1 MERRGFIKTL
11 TSAGLTTLLPA
22 GSLSMAISACAS
34 KNQTAEFDFDT
45 VFDRSGTWSIKYG
58 RATNGEI
65 PMWIADMDFAT
76 DPYVKAALS
85 ARIDK
90 DVLGYTTT
98 PPEFIDA
105 IAHWM
110 EHYHSYQVDRE
121 WISYAPGVITAM
133 NQAYLAFTNPGDKII
148 VQPPVYDHFKLYIER
163 LGRIAVD
170 NSMILENGQ
179 YRMDFEGLERLI
191 DHKTKMLVL
200 CNPNNPCGI
209 HWDRETLAQLADICE
224 RHGIIVI
231 SDEIHSDLTLYG
243 VRHLPFCSVS
253 ESAAKVGMIFSGPT
267 KSFNLAGLTG
277 TAFCIIPDQAKR
289 NQYVSW
295 LKNCK
300 LEEPSIPTLLAVIA
314 SYRDDTRWLEALK
327 RYIEDNVERVVDFF
341 STNKLGMTAH
351 RPSTS
356 FLVWIDCR
364 SLGMPQD
371 QLMARFKDGAKII
384 LSNGASYGPGGEG
397 FVRMNVGCPRST
409 LNQALE
415 RIAREFGGNNS

>member
-1 MERRGFIKTL
+1 MERRNFIKGL
-11 TSAGLTTLLPA
+11 ASVGLTTLLPA
-22 GSLSMAISACAS
+22 GAFSSALVSCMS
-34 KNQTAEFDFDT
+34 ENQIEEYDFDK
-45 VFDRSGTWSIKYG
+45 VFDRTGTWSIKYG

-76 DPYVKAALS
+76 DPFVKAALS
-85 ARIDK
+85 ARLDR
-90 DVLGYTTT
+90 DVMGYTTT

-105 IAHWM
+105 IALWM
-110 EHYHSYQVDRE
+110 EHYHGYQVDRE
-121 WISYAPGVITAM
+121 WINYAPGVITAM

-163 LGRIAVD
+163 LGRVAVD
-170 NSMILENGQ
+170 NPMILENGQ
-179 YRMDFEGLERLI
+179 YHMDFDGLEQMI
-191 DHKTKMLVL
+191 DDKTKMLVL

-209 HWDRETLAQLADICE
+209 HWNRETLVQLADICE

-253 ESAAKVGMIFSGPT
+253 EAAAKVGMIFSGPT

-277 TAFCIIPDQAKR
+277 TAFCIIPDQTKR
-289 NQYVSW
+289 EKYVSW
-295 LKNCK
+295 LKNSK

-314 SYRDDTRWLEALK
+314 AYRNDTRWIEALK
-327 RYIEDNVERVVDFF
+327 HYIEGNIERVVEFF
-341 STNKLGMTAH
+341 SAHQLGMTPH

-364 SLGMPQD
+364 NLGLPQD
-371 QLMARFKDGAKII
+371 QLMARFKDKAKVI
-384 LSNGASYGPGGEG
+384 LSNGAGYGPGGEG
-397 FVRMNVGCPRST
+397 FVRMNVGCSRAT

-415 RIAREFGGNNS
+415 RIEKEFKA

>member
-1 MERRGFIKTL
+1 MERRNFIKGL
-11 TSAGLTTLLPA
+11 ASAGLTTLLPA
-22 GSLSMAISACAS
+22 GAFSSALVSCMS
-34 KNQTAEFDFDT
+34 ENQIEDYDFDK
-45 VFDRSGTWSIKYG
+45 VFDRTGTWSIKYS

-76 DPYVKAALS
+76 DPFVKAALS
-85 ARIDK
+85 ARLDR
-90 DVLGYTTT
+90 DVMGYTTT

-105 IAHWM
+105 IAQWM
-110 EHYHSYQVDRE
+110 EQYHDYQVDRE
-121 WISYAPGVITAM
+121 WINYAPGVITAM
-133 NQAYLAFTNPGDKII
+133 NQAYLTFTNPGDKII

-170 NSMILENGQ
+170 NPMILENGQ
-179 YRMDFEGLERLI
+179 YHMDFDGLEQMI
-191 DHKTKMLVL
+191 DDKTKMLVL

-209 HWDRETLAQLADICE
+209 HWNRDTLVQLADICE

-253 ESAAKVGMIFSGPT
+253 EAAAKVGMIFSGPT

-289 NQYVSW
+289 EKYVSW
-295 LKNCK
+295 LKNSK

-314 SYRDDTRWLEALK
+314 AYRNDTRWIEALK
-327 RYIEDNVERVVDFF
+327 QYIEGNIERVEEFF
-341 STNKLGMTAH
+341 SAHQLGMTPH

-364 SLGMPQD
+364 NLGLPQD
-371 QLMARFKDGAKII
+371 QLMARFKDKAKVI
-384 LSNGASYGPGGEG
+384 LSNGAGYGPGGEG

-415 RIAREFGGNNS
+415 RIEKEFKA